1 MSLKSFVLFLVAL
14 LLSSALSQSDPK
26 HQADLA
32 RDIEM
37 GKQTVADLDKELVFS
52 TDAALI
58 ERVNRIGGVLAE
70 ISKRHH
76 IPATWGDKRHNVF
89 EYTFKVVEDKD
100 VNAFSVPGGFIYVN
114 TGLIEFVESDDEL
127 AGVLAHEIA
136 HAANRHLITLIKER
150 SKVDLITLP
159 IVLAALLKGG
169 QGAEPALMTQ
179 SLLLTALTSG
189 WSQSAERDAD
199 RTGFYYMQLSQYN
212 PVGLLTFMER
222 LAFRERNSPQI
233 DWGIFRTHPPS
244 RQRADALVKLLKE
257 HGISLARSAVT
268 TSFRVTS
275 EIIDDMCF
283 IRFGSQDLFTLK
295 GPRIEER
302 SKEVVS
308 NLNQFFDTNP
318 ELFQVKA
325 VGARVLFDTRTLV
338 EFMETDI
345 VDGKSRS
352 ELASEAV
359 LAIRRALY
367 SLGFRTAR

>member
-257 HGISLARSAVT
+257 HGIPLARSAVT

-275 EIIDDMCF
+275 EIIDDICF

>member
-1 MSLKSFVLFLVAL
+1 MVAL

-32 RDIEM
+32 RDVEM

-52 TDAALI
+52 TDATLI

-257 HGISLARSAVT
+257 HGIPLARSAVT

-295 GPRIEER
+295 GPNIEER

-338 EFMETDI
+338 EFKETDI
-345 VDGKSRS
+345 VDGTSRS